1 MEKSELEQLFA
12 VQEVDARLRELRHR
26 LVNLAE
32 TSGAKSLAEDLKSL
46 KLSHNSMRVSMESLA
61 KRRDDLE
68 DRSRI
73 LMGKVKNIKAKEMS
87 GAISHRDIATT
98 EAEISHL
105 ESQRSELEDAEF
117 EVLSEIELLEPQML
131 DLESRIAERD
141 AELSK
146 LKEQNLDIAS
156 GLNGEIIDM
165 DGKRSGLVG
174 GIDAALLKI
183 YDDIYAR
190 VASLAVAKVENGNCQ
205 GCRLKL
211 SSVEIENVRRA
222 LSGDF
227 SRPPTCEQCG
237 RILYV

>member
-26 LVNLAE
+26 LANLAE
-32 TSGAKSLAEDLKSL
+32 TSGAKSLAEDLRL
-46 KLSHNSMRVSMESLA
+46 LQLSRNRMKASMESLG
-61 KRRDDLE
+61 KRRDELE

-105 ESQRSELEDAEF
+105 ETQRSELEDAEF
-117 EVLSEIELLEPQML
+117 EVLSEIEHLEPQLL

-141 AELSK
+141 IELSK
-146 LKEQNLDIAS
+146 LNGQNLDITN
-156 GLNGEIIDM
+156 GVNGEITEM
-165 DGKRSGLVG
+165 DGKRIAIVG

-190 VASLAVAKVENGNCQ
+190 VDSLAVAKVENGNCQ

-211 SSVEIENVRRA
+211 SSVEIENVRRT

-237 RILYV
+237 RILYL